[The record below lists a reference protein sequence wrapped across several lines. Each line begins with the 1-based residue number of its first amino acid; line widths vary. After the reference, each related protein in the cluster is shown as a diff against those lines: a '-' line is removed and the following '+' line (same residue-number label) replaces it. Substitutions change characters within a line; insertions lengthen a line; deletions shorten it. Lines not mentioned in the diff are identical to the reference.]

1 MSVALKLMYITN
13 NPKISEIAEKSGVD
27 RIFIDMEYIGKNVRQ
42 GGMDTV
48 QSHHTIND
56 IKNVREAIK
65 KAELLVRINPI
76 HDKTEEYCSTEEEI
90 NAAIEKGADIIM
102 LPYFKKTNEVERFV
116 KAVNGRVKTMLLIE
130 TPQAADSIDNILKIN
145 GIDEYHIGINDLSL
159 GYGKRFM
166 FEVVA
171 DGTVERLCEKIA
183 ETGKPYGFGGIAAL
197 GRGLIPAENVI
208 IEHYRVK
215 SSIAILSR
223 SFCNTEKIRD
233 LSEIETVFSE
243 GIREIREFENKVIDG
258 EFSYEENFEFLKRK
272 VKEIVG

>member
-1 MSVALKLMYITN
+1 MALKLMYITN
-13 NPKISEIAEKSGVD
+13 NPIVSAIAEKSGVD

-56 IKNVREAIK
+56 IGNVRKAITK
-65 KAELLVRINPI
+65 SELLVRINPI
-76 HDKTEEYCSTEEEI
+76 HDKTEDYCSTEEEI
-90 NAAIEKGADIIM
+90 NAVIEKGADIIM
-102 LPYFKKTNEVERFV
+102 LPYFKKTEEVERFH
-116 KAVNGRVKTMLLIE
+116 KAVNGRVKTILLIE
-130 TPQAADSIDNILKIN
+130 TLEAVNNIDDILKVT

-159 GYGKRFM
+159 GYGKKFM

-171 DGTVERLCEKIA
+171 DGTVENLCEKISK
-183 ETGKPYGFGGIAAL
+183 TGKPYGFGGIASL

-215 SSIAILSR
+215 SSMAILSR

-233 LSEIETVFSE
+233 LSEIEKVFSE
-243 GIREIREFENKVIDG
+243 GIRAIREFENKVIDG
-258 EFSYEENFEFLKRK
+258 EFSYEENFEFIKRK